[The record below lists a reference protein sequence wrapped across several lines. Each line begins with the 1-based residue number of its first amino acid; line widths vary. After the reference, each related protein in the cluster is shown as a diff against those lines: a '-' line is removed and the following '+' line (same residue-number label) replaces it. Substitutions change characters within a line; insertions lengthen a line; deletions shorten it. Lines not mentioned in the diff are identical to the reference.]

1 MVLWIYLVTRRGGS
15 GKKCSQSW
23 RGKGSVCLGVMVPL
37 QREGETGRLGRGWR
51 QEGHP
56 AALGEILAV
65 QMVTRI

>member
-1 MVLWIYLVTRRGGS
+1 MEVLGRNAASHGGV
-15 GKKCSQSW
+15 
-23 RGKGSVCLGVMVPL
+23 REVCLGVMVPL

-65 QMVTRI
+65 QMVARI